1 MRFNYILVILLFL
14 LCGCGYQSVYK
25 VDKGE
30 FSIINFEINGPDK
43 ITRSLTRNFEQL
55 QNNKE
60 AIKFYNLNA
69 NSNITTSIKSKNSKG
84 EIETYSLKVT
94 VNLIIKM
101 NNQIIQEKEFSEIV
115 SYNNLDNKF
124 ELKQYEDIIIK
135 SQTIKIINKI
145 NIFLRSLK

>member
-1 MRFNYILVILLFL
+1 MRFNYILVILIFL
-14 LCGCGYQSVYK
+14 LCGCGYQSIYK
-25 VDKGE
+25 VDRGE
-30 FSIINFEINGPDK
+30 FSIINFKINGPDK
-43 ITRSLTRNFEQL
+43 ITRSLTRNFKLL

-60 AIKFYNLNA
+60 ANKYYNLNA
-69 NSNITTSIKSKNSKG
+69 NSNITKSIKSKNSKG

-135 SQTIKIINKI
+135 NQTIKIINKI
-145 NIFLRSLK
+145 NFFLRSLK

>member
-14 LCGCGYQSVYK
+14 LCGCGYQSIYK
-25 VDKGE
+25 VDRGE

-43 ITRSLTRNFEQL
+43 ITRSLTRNFKLL

-60 AIKFYNLNA
+60 ANKYYNLNA
-69 NSNITTSIKSKNSKG
+69 NSNITKSIKSKNSKG
-84 EIETYSLKVT
+84 EIATYSLKVT

-101 NNQIIQEKEFSEIV
+101 NKQIIQEKEFSEIV
-115 SYNNLDNKF
+115 SYNNLNNKF

-135 SQTIKIINKI
+135 NQTIKIINKI
-145 NIFLRSLK
+145 NFFLRSLK

>member
-14 LCGCGYQSVYK
+14 LYGCGYQSIYK

-30 FSIINFEINGPDK
+30 FSIINFKINGPDK
-43 ITRSLTRNFEQL
+43 ITRSLKKNFEQL

-60 AIKFYNLNA
+60 ANRYYNLNA

-94 VNLIIKM
+94 VNLTIKM

-115 SYNNLDNKF
+115 NYNNLDNKF
-124 ELKQYEDIIIK
+124 ELKQYENIIIQG
-135 SQTIKIINKI
+135 QTNKIINRI
-145 NIFLRSLK
+145 NAFLRSL

>member
-1 MRFNYILVILLFL
+1 MRFNYILVILIFL
-14 LCGCGYQSVYK
+14 LCGCGYQSIYK
-25 VDKGE
+25 VDRGE

-43 ITRSLTRNFEQL
+43 ITRSLTRNFKLL

-60 AIKFYNLNA
+60 ANKYYNLNA
-69 NSNITTSIKSKNSKG
+69 NSNITKSIKSKNSKG

-101 NNQIIQEKEFSEIV
+101 NKQIIQEKEFLEII
-115 SYNNLDNKF
+115 SYNNLNNKF

-135 SQTIKIINKI
+135 NQTIKIINKI
-145 NIFLRSLK
+145 NFFLRSLK

>member
-14 LCGCGYQSVYK
+14 LYGCGYQSIYK

-43 ITRSLTRNFEQL
+43 ITRSLTRNFKLL

-60 AIKFYNLNA
+60 ANKYYNLNA
-69 NSNITTSIKSKNSKG
+69 NSNITKSIKSKNSKG

>member
-1 MRFNYILVILLFL
+1 MRFNYILVILIFL
-14 LCGCGYQSVYK
+14 LCGCGYQSIYK

-43 ITRSLTRNFEQL
+43 ITRSLTRNFKLL

-60 AIKFYNLNA
+60 ANKYYNLNA
-69 NSNITTSIKSKNSKG
+69 NSNITKSIKSKNSEG
-84 EIETYSLKVT
+84 EIATYSLKVT

-101 NNQIIQEKEFSEIV
+101 NKQIIQEKEFSEIV
-115 SYNNLDNKF
+115 SYNNLNNKF

-135 SQTIKIINKI
+135 NQTIKIINKI
-145 NIFLRSLK
+145 NFFLRSLK

>member
-1 MRFNYILVILLFL
+1 MRFNYILVILIFL
-14 LCGCGYQSVYK
+14 LCGCGYQSIYK
-25 VDKGE
+25 VDRGE

-43 ITRSLTRNFEQL
+43 ITRSLTRNFKLL

-60 AIKFYNLNA
+60 ANKYYNLNA
-69 NSNITTSIKSKNSKG
+69 NSNITKSIKSKNSKG

-101 NNQIIQEKEFSEIV
+101 NKQIIQEKEFSEIV

>member
-14 LCGCGYQSVYK
+14 LCGCGYQSIYK

-43 ITRSLTRNFEQL
+43 ITRSLTRNFKLL

-60 AIKFYNLNA
+60 ANKYYNLNA
-69 NSNITTSIKSKNSKG
+69 NSNITKSIKSKNSKG
-84 EIETYSLKVT
+84 EIATYSLKVT

-101 NNQIIQEKEFSEIV
+101 NKQIIQEKEFSEIV
-115 SYNNLDNKF
+115 SYNNLNNKF

-135 SQTIKIINKI
+135 NQTIKIINKI
-145 NIFLRSLK
+145 NFFLRSLK

>member
-1 MRFNYILVILLFL
+1 MRFNYILVILIFL
-14 LCGCGYQSVYK
+14 LCGCGYQSIYK

-43 ITRSLTRNFEQL
+43 ITRSLARNFKQL

-60 AIKFYNLNA
+60 ANKYYDLNA

-101 NNQIIQEKEFSEIV
+101 NNQIIQEKEFSEII

>member
-1 MRFNYILVILLFL
+1 MRFNYILVILIFL
-14 LCGCGYQSVYK
+14 LCGCGYQSIYK

-43 ITRSLTRNFEQL
+43 ITRSLTRNFKLL

-60 AIKFYNLNA
+60 ANKYYNLNA
-69 NSNITTSIKSKNSKG
+69 NSNITKSIKSKNSKG

>member
-1 MRFNYILVILLFL
+1 MRFNYILVILIFL
-14 LCGCGYQSVYK
+14 LCGCGYQSIYK

-43 ITRSLTRNFEQL
+43 ITRSLTRNFKLL

-60 AIKFYNLNA
+60 ANKYYNLNA
-69 NSNITTSIKSKNSKG
+69 NSNITKSIKSKNSKG

-101 NNQIIQEKEFSEIV
+101 NKQIIQEKEFSEIV
-115 SYNNLDNKF
+115 SYNNLNNKF

-135 SQTIKIINKI
+135 NQTIKIINKI
-145 NIFLRSLK
+145 NFFLRSLK

>member
-1 MRFNYILVILLFL
+1 MRFNYILVILIFL
-14 LCGCGYQSVYK
+14 LCGCGYQSIYK

-43 ITRSLTRNFEQL
+43 ITRSLARNFKQL

-60 AIKFYNLNA
+60 AIKYYNLNA

-101 NNQIIQEKEFSEIV
+101 NNQIIQEKEFSEII

>member
-1 MRFNYILVILLFL
+1 MRFNYILVILIFL
-14 LCGCGYQSVYK
+14 LCGCGYQSIYK
-25 VDKGE
+25 VDRGE

-43 ITRSLTRNFEQL
+43 ITRSLTRNFKLL

-60 AIKFYNLNA
+60 ANKYYNLNA
-69 NSNITTSIKSKNSKG
+69 NSNITKSIKSKNSEG
-84 EIETYSLKVT
+84 EIATYSLKVT

-101 NNQIIQEKEFSEIV
+101 NKQIIQEKEFLEIV
-115 SYNNLDNKF
+115 SYNNLNNKF